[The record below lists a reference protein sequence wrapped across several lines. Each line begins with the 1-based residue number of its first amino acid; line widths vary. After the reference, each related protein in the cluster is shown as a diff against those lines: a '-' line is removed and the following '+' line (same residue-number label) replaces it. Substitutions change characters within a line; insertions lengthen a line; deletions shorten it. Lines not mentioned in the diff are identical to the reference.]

1 MNLKINHTD
10 EHNDYFLLTD
20 DKGNEYPWHGRKG
33 VQQDPEKVMLL
44 ILKRQYPNADF
55 SRQEN
60 ETELEAW
67 KRWIKEGHTNPEIS
81 EEYQEEVSPAVF
93 ALTPDDPVMKE
104 RRVEKIPVDKFAD
117 KRKLIPEILKP
128 AVIEVKT
135 RILRPEQV
143 IEKVEWVSTHP
154 KTIGLKD
161 RIEKATTIP
170 ALKKILLEMI

>member
-60 ETELEAW
+60 ETELEPGNAGS
-67 KRWIKEGHTNPEIS
+67 KKD
-81 EEYQEEVSPAVF
+81 
-93 ALTPDDPVMKE
+93 TPTLKSA
-104 RRVEKIPVDKFAD
+104 RNT
-117 KRKLIPEILKP
+117 KRKFPRLSLP
-128 AVIEVKT
+128 
-135 RILRPEQV
+135 
-143 IEKVEWVSTHP
+143 
-154 KTIGLKD
+154 
-161 RIEKATTIP
+161 
-170 ALKKILLEMI
+170 